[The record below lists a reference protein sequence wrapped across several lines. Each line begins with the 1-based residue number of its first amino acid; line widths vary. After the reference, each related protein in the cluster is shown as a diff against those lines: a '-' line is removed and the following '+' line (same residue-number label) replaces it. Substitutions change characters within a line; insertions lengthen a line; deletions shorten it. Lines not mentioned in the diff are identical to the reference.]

1 VKRVQDR
8 PILITGGAGFL
19 GVNLADRLLGQG
31 QRVIVLDNL
40 SRAGVEE
47 NLASL
52 ERRHSR
58 GLSVMLADIRDPQP
72 VAEAVAKASA
82 VLHLAAQVAVTS
94 SLDDPLNDFA
104 VNAAGT
110 LHVLEA
116 IRRQPVP
123 PPLIFASTN
132 KVYGKLLDEHEL
144 LRTDIRW
151 QPRDTAR
158 LQGCD
163 ERTPLD
169 FYSPYGCSKG
179 VADQYVLDYARTFG
193 LPTVVFR
200 MSCLYGPHQRGTE
213 DQGWV
218 AHFLIQAMQGR
229 GLTLYGDGR
238 QVRDALYVDDAA
250 EAWLT
255 ALAQIDRV
263 RGRAFNLGG
272 GPANAVSLCEMLKLI
287 ERLTGRAPQ
296 VRHGDWRPGDQLW
309 YVSDTR
315 ALTAATGWRPS
326 VGVEEGLRRLHR
338 WLAAAAVPRVPVEVA
353 A

>member
-1 VKRVQDR
+1 
-8 PILITGGAGFL
+8 
-19 GVNLADRLLGQG
+19 
-31 QRVIVLDNL
+31 
-40 SRAGVEE
+40 
-47 NLASL
+47 
-52 ERRHSR
+52 
-58 GLSVMLADIRDPQP
+58 MLADIRDPQP
-72 VAEAVAKASA
+72 VAEAVAGAGA

-94 SLDDPLNDFA
+94 SLDDPLGDFA

-110 LHVLEA
+110 LNLLEA
-116 IRRQPVP
+116 VRRQPAP
-123 PPLIFASTN
+123 PPLLFASTN
-132 KVYGKLLDEHEL
+132 KVYGKLLDQQEL

-151 QPRDTAR
+151 QPRDGAR

-272 GPANAVSLCEMLKLI
+272 GPGNAVSLCEMLGLI

-296 VRHGDWRPGDQLW
+296 VRYGDWRPGDQLW

-315 ALTAATGWRPS
+315 ALTSATGWRAS

-338 WLAAAAVPRVPVEVA
+338 WLSTAAVPRMPVEA
-353 A
+353 AA